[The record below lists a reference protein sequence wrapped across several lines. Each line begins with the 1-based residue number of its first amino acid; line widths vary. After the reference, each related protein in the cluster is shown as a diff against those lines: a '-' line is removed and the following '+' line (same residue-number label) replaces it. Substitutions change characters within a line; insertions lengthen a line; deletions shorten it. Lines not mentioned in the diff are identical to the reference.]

1 MHRPLAKHLSVDR
14 FAAPNSPTFHTA
26 NVGSNKNEH
35 PTSMNMNMKNGI
47 IIFLISL
54 ILSGCYNT
62 LLPFRIPTSSPKI
75 PDNKVE
81 KEIPRYPN
89 DKLFKYYKFTKQK
102 QKQLDLSVPEQGF
115 DSLQIRFWFTYPENL
130 YQFGELL
137 ELSFKTGQEPIA
149 KYYKLDIFFNPTR
162 EYEVINFHKDTL
174 INNPKN
180 GWTALSKKLVDLR
193 IIDLPTISDLKEFKD
208 SVILDDLFNNTSLTV
223 ITEIAT
229 DSKYRYF
236 EYNNFDKY
244 QDIEEVNRMYT
255 FIKYI
260 REDLYMFPIDTN
272 WYKE

>member
-1 MHRPLAKHLSVDR
+1 
-14 FAAPNSPTFHTA
+14 
-26 NVGSNKNEH
+26 
-35 PTSMNMNMKNGI
+35 MNIKIKNGI
-47 IIFLISL
+47 LIFSISL

-62 LLPFRIPTSSPKI
+62 LLPIRIPTSSPKI
-75 PDNKVE
+75 PENKVK
-81 KEIPRYPN
+81 KEIPRYAN
-89 DKLFKYYKFTKQK
+89 GKLFKYYKFTKQK

-115 DSLQIRFWFTYPENL
+115 DSLQIRLWFTYPENL

-137 ELSFKTGQEPIA
+137 ELNFKSGQKPIA

-180 GWTALSKKLVDLR
+180 GWTELSEKLMDLK
-193 IIDLPTISDLKEFKD
+193 IIELPTISDLKEFKD
-208 SVILDDLFNNTSLTV
+208 SVMLEELFNNTSLTV
-223 ITEIAT
+223 VTEIST
-229 DSKYRYF
+229 ESNYRYF

-244 QDIEEVNRMYT
+244 RNIDEVDRMYS